1 MTYKGHF
8 QVVNSFLELPNPCE
22 RVNISSFFNTPT
34 DYNDE
39 NIRVNFERVLLLA
52 KAYNQSCVAFVIE
65 AKTFPLKWYDK
76 ILHHSHQII
85 ETFIKSYKLN
95 VYFLVLIDDL

>member
-8 QVVNSFLELPNPCE
+8 EVVTCFSDLPIPCE
-22 RVNISSFFNTPT
+22 QVHISSFFNKVA

-39 NIRVNFERVLLLA
+39 NIKVNFERVLLLA

-65 AKTFPLKWYDK
+65 AKTIPLKWYDK
-76 ILHHSHQII
+76 IIHHSHPII

-95 VYFLVLIDDL
+95 VYFLVLVDEL